1 METPLSGQ
9 VMLVSDRC
17 YCIHQPE
24 TAIASLQQ
32 SVRQRAIALFVV
44 SRVEQREALAI
55 PQGIA
60 SLAVGVDDAKIAGKY
75 NLNKLQDW

>member
-1 METPLSGQ
+1 
-9 VMLVSDRC
+9 
-17 YCIHQPE
+17 
-24 TAIASLQQ
+24 
-32 SVRQRAIALFVV
+32 
-44 SRVEQREALAI
+44 VEQREALAI